1 MRPTAAASGKYN
13 PRSNSLTEA
22 RVMTKIAR
30 NKYFQNTLTR
40 QSAPLNCQP
49 LVRSTMRTSL
59 RFCVRSASPAADSA
73 RVPTRRGRC
82 KGC

>member
-1 MRPTAAASGKYN
+1 MRPTAAVSGKYN

-49 LVRSTMRTSL
+49 LVRHGYFAPAYAPSL
-59 RFCVRSASPAADSA
+59 ALPCCSPSIT
-73 RVPTRRGRC
+73 VHQPTC
-82 KGC
+82 